1 MAFKTNGS
9 SHKNGIKNEV
19 RVAKKLQKVGQKLF
33 PNLSKDFQVNL
44 AGGTQNKADIILED
58 VSHKIPVSVKRKD
71 RLDKGS
77 YDHVNSSA
85 AVKQTP
91 SLAPICNEVKQI
103 VNSHN
108 SNQLTVWSK
117 TAIND
122 VRKACNDVFEAAM
135 KKMTSSEL
143 SKILKDHINDK
154 NDGFTVVVSD
164 ISTQKDYKFDY
175 NDMPLKNSIDNH
187 TPKLVWGRG
196 KTSCKVVF
204 EDDNGTIHD
213 HGIRIRVVLN
223 NGVNAL
229 LGTSNSANKTSMPV
243 VKIQQDR
250 VDNVISAMQ
259 KINKVQTF

>member
-1 MAFKTNGS
+1 MAFTTNGS
-9 SHKNGIKNEV
+9 SHKNGIKNEA
-19 RVAKKLQKVGQKLF
+19 RVAKKLQQLGQKLF
-33 PNLSKDFQVNL
+33 PSLSGSFQVTL
-44 AGGTQNKADIILED
+44 SGGTQNKADIIVED
-58 VSHKIPVSVKRKD
+58 VSHKIPVSVKRKES
-71 RLDKGS
+71 LGKGS
-77 YDHVNSSA
+77 YDYVNSSA
-85 AVKQTP
+85 AVKQIA
-91 SLAPICNEVKQI
+91 SLAPICDQVKQI

-108 SNQLTVWSK
+108 PNQLTVWSK
-117 TAIND
+117 SAVNH
-122 VRKACNDVFEAAM
+122 VRSACNDVFEAAM

-143 SKILKDHINDK
+143 SKILKDHINEK

-164 ISTQKDYKFDY
+164 ISTQKDYKFNY

-204 EDDNGTIHD
+204 EDSSGTIHD
-213 HGIRIRVVLN
+213 HGIRMRVVLN

-229 LGTSNSANKTSMPV
+229 LGNSNSNKTSMPV